1 MARKKENKLRYLSE
15 HELFQDFSASEM
27 KQMERKTTMFTC
39 KPGRTFYNAGETGE
53 VLFILK
59 EGSVHLYRLTP
70 EGRKLIVATLTAGMI
85 FGEMSLI
92 GQKMYDTFA
101 EAATP
106 SRICV
111 MSRVDVMKLMLQKP
125 QLALRLMGMMGRRLM
140 GTERQMEQIAF
151 SSVPTRLANKLLEL
165 SGDKNEIKG
174 YTHQEFADMI
184 GTYRETVT
192 ASLNE
197 FKGQGLIKIG
207 RKRVT
212 ILDREGLEEKA
223 DTYE

>member
-1 MARKKENKLRYLSE
+1 MVKKNQKLRYLSE
-15 HELFQDFSASEM
+15 HELFQDFTLSEM

-39 KPGRTFYNAGETGE
+39 KPGRTFYNAGDTGE

-59 EGSVHLYRLTP
+59 EGAVHLYRLTP
-70 EGRKLIVATLTAGMI
+70 EGRKLIVTTLQAGSI

-92 GQKMYDTFA
+92 GQRMYDTFA

-106 SRICV
+106 ARICV

-125 QLALRLMGMMGRRLM
+125 QLALRLMGMMGKRLM
-140 GTERQMEQIAF
+140 GTERQLEQIAF
-151 SSVPTRLANKLLEL
+151 SSVPSRLASKLLEL
-165 SGDKNEIKG
+165 SADKDEIKG
-174 YTHQEFADMI
+174 FTHQEFADMI

-197 FKGQGLIKIG
+197 FKGQGLIQIG

-212 ILDREGLEEKA
+212 ILNREGLENL
-223 DTYE
+223 TTSYE

>member
-1 MARKKENKLRYLSE
+1 MVKKNQKLRYLSE
-15 HELFQDFSASEM
+15 HELFQDFTLSEM

-39 KPGRTFYNAGETGE
+39 KPGRTFYNAGDTGE

-59 EGSVHLYRLTP
+59 EGAVHLYRLTP
-70 EGRKLIVATLTAGMI
+70 EGRKLIVTTLQAGSI

-92 GQKMYDTFA
+92 GQRMYDTFA

-106 SRICV
+106 ARICV

-125 QLALRLMGMMGRRLM
+125 QLALRLMGMMGKRLM
-140 GTERQMEQIAF
+140 GTERQLEQIAF
-151 SSVPTRLANKLLEL
+151 SSVPSRLASKLLEL
-165 SGDKNEIKG
+165 SADKDEIKG
-174 YTHQEFADMI
+174 FTHQEFADMI

-197 FKGQGLIKIG
+197 FKGQGLIQIG

-212 ILDREGLEEKA
+212 ILNREGLE
-223 DTYE
+223 DLTTSYE

>member
-1 MARKKENKLRYLSE
+1 MAKKNQKLRYLSE
-15 HELFQDFSASEM
+15 HELFQDFTPVEM
-27 KQMERKTTMFTC
+27 KQMERKTTMFQC
-39 KPGRTFYNAGETGE
+39 KPGRTFYNAGDTGE

-70 EGRKLIVATLTAGMI
+70 EGRKLIVATLQAGNI

-92 GQKMYDTFA
+92 GQRMYDTFA

-125 QLALRLMGMMGRRLM
+125 QLALRLMGMMGKRLM

-151 SSVPTRLANKLLEL
+151 NSVPSRLASKLIEL

-192 ASLNE
+192 ASLNQ
-197 FKGQGLIKIG
+197 FKTQGLIKIG
-207 RKRVT
+207 RKRIT
-212 ILDREGLEEKA
+212 ILDREGLEQIIYSNE
-223 DTYE
+223 

>member
-1 MARKKENKLRYLSE
+1 MAKKDQKLRYLSE
-15 HELFQDFSASEM
+15 HELFQDFTPVEM
-27 KQMERKTTMFTC
+27 KQMERKTTMFQC
-39 KPGRTFYNAGETGE
+39 KPGRTFYSAGDTGE

-70 EGRKLIVATLTAGMI
+70 EGRKLIVSTLQAGSI

-92 GQKMYDTFA
+92 GQRMYDTFA

-125 QLALRLMGMMGRRLM
+125 QLALRLMGMMGKRLM

-151 SSVPTRLANKLLEL
+151 NSVPSRLASKLIEL
-165 SGDKNEIKG
+165 SPNKNEIKG

-197 FKGQGLIKIG
+197 FKTQGWIEIG
-207 RKRVT
+207 RKRIT
-212 ILDREGLEEKA
+212 ILDRDRLEEMIYS
-223 DTYE
+223 DE

>member
-1 MARKKENKLRYLSE
+1 MAKKDQKLRYLSE
-15 HELFQDFSASEM
+15 HELFQDFTPVEM
-27 KQMERKTTMFTC
+27 KQMERKTTMFQC
-39 KPGRTFYNAGETGE
+39 KPGRTFYNAGDTGE

-70 EGRKLIVATLTAGMI
+70 EGRKLIVSTLQAGSI

-92 GQKMYDTFA
+92 GQRMYDTFA

-125 QLALRLMGMMGRRLM
+125 QLALRLMGMMGKRLM

-151 SSVPTRLANKLLEL
+151 NSVPSRLASKLIEL
-165 SGDKNEIKG
+165 SRDKNEIKG

-192 ASLNE
+192 ASLNQ
-197 FKGQGLIKIG
+197 FKTQGLIKIG

-212 ILDREGLEEKA
+212 ILDREGLEQITHHDE
-223 DTYE
+223 

>member
-1 MARKKENKLRYLSE
+1 MVKKNQKLRYLSE
-15 HELFQDFSASEM
+15 HELFQDFTLSEM

-39 KPGRTFYNAGETGE
+39 KPGRTFYNAGDTGE

-59 EGSVHLYRLTP
+59 EGAVHLYRLTP
-70 EGRKLIVATLTAGMI
+70 EGRKLIVTTLQAGSI

-92 GQKMYDTFA
+92 GQRMYDTFA

-106 SRICV
+106 ARICV

-125 QLALRLMGMMGRRLM
+125 QLALRLMGMMGKRLM
-140 GTERQMEQIAF
+140 GTERQLEQIAF
-151 SSVPTRLANKLLEL
+151 SSVPSRLASKLLEL
-165 SGDKNEIKG
+165 SPDKNEIKG
-174 YTHQEFADMI
+174 FTHQEFADMI

-197 FKGQGLIKIG
+197 FKGQGLIQIG

-212 ILDREGLEEKA
+212 ILNREGLENL
-223 DTYE
+223 TTSYE

>member
-1 MARKKENKLRYLSE
+1 MAKQDQKLRYLSE
-15 HELFQDFSASEM
+15 HELFQDFTPIEM
-27 KQMERKTTMFTC
+27 KQMERKTTMFQC
-39 KPGRTFYNAGETGE
+39 KPGRTFYSAGETGE

-59 EGSVHLYRLTP
+59 EGSVHLYRLTT
-70 EGRKLIVATLTAGMI
+70 EGRKLIVATLQAGSI

-92 GQKMYDTFA
+92 GQRMYDTFA

-125 QLALRLMGMMGRRLM
+125 QLALRLMGMMGKRLM

-151 SSVPTRLANKLLEL
+151 NSVPSRLASKLIEL
-165 SGDKNEIKG
+165 SAQNNEIKG

-197 FKGQGLIKIG
+197 FKTQGLIKIG
-207 RKRVT
+207 RKRIT
-212 ILDREGLEEKA
+212 ILNRDRLEEMT
-223 DTYE
+223 DGEQ

>member
-1 MARKKENKLRYLSE
+1 MAKKDQKLRYLSE
-15 HELFQDFSASEM
+15 HELFQDFTPVEM
-27 KQMERKTTMFTC
+27 KQMERKTTMFQC
-39 KPGRTFYNAGETGE
+39 KSGRTFYSAGDTGE

-70 EGRKLIVATLTAGMI
+70 EGRKLIVATLQAGSI

-92 GQKMYDTFA
+92 GQRMYDTFA

-125 QLALRLMGMMGRRLM
+125 QLALRLMGMMGKRLM

-151 SSVPTRLANKLLEL
+151 NSVPSRLASKLIEL

-197 FKGQGLIKIG
+197 FKTQGLINIG
-207 RKRVT
+207 RKRIT
-212 ILDREGLEEKA
+212 ILDRQNLEQITHNDE
-223 DTYE
+223 

>member
-1 MARKKENKLRYLSE
+1 MAKKDQKLRYLSE
-15 HELFQDFSASEM
+15 HELFQDFTPVEM
-27 KQMERKTTMFTC
+27 KQMERKTTMFQC
-39 KPGRTFYNAGETGE
+39 KPGRTFYSAGDTGE

-70 EGRKLIVATLTAGMI
+70 EGRKLIVSTLQAGSI

-92 GQKMYDTFA
+92 GQRMYDTFA

-125 QLALRLMGMMGRRLM
+125 QLALRLMGMMGKRLM

-151 SSVPTRLANKLLEL
+151 NSVPSRLASKLIEL
-165 SGDKNEIKG
+165 SPNKNEIKG

-197 FKGQGLIKIG
+197 FKTQGWIEIG

-212 ILDREGLEEKA
+212 ILDRDSLEEMIYS
-223 DTYE
+223 DE